1 MQFGLEDKYFE
12 ELTTIFRSIPEIE
25 EVVIYGS
32 RARGDY
38 QRVSDIDL
46 SLRGA
51 RLEDKHVVQLKT
63 LLYESRIPYFCDV
76 HIGCEIPNLL
86 LILNVMA
93 SFVIGVKTDLAG
105 ILHVD
110 ERQNH

>member
-76 HIGCEIPNLL
+76 HIFHRLRNPQFIANIER
-86 LILNVMA
+86 
-93 SFVIGVKTDLAG
+93 DG
-105 ILHVD
+105 IVCY
-110 ERQNH
+110 RRGK